1 MKFSYKIL
9 LCSIILTAAVFGI
22 GGYFFVNDVFK
33 ASMEREMRQALDE
46 NSILRFA
53 FETAALNVPAK
64 YGMLQNAAVKE
75 IGANL
80 ENSRQNTGRLL
91 RLSDEKKESLYAS
104 EGFVEDIS
112 LLSSIEANTRAS
124 QVIRFKNRYYI
135 QTGAM
140 VDSLDRY
147 LYLETM
153 RDVTEVYAERTRG
166 FAVYRN
172 LTLLL
177 LALSGVCM
185 YFIAAWLTRPIRIL
199 TQAARKMTEGDYSC
213 RASQVSQD
221 EMDGRF

>member
-153 RDVTEVYAERTRG
+153 RRDGGICGENQRIC
-166 FAVYRN
+166 
-172 LTLLL
+172 
-177 LALSGVCM
+177 GV
-185 YFIAAWLTRPIRIL
+185 
-199 TQAARKMTEGDYSC
+199 S
-213 RASQVSQD
+213 
-221 EMDGRF
+221 